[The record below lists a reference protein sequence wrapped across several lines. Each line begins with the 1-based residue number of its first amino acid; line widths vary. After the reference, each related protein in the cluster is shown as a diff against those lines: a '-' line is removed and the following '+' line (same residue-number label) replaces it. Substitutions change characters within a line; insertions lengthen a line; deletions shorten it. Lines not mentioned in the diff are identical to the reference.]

1 VGERTRTLL
10 VAITVALIFQGLRHV
25 IGVTPT
31 LIIAACAMCFCIGA
45 FWGAGAIKKDRAN
58 D

>member
-1 VGERTRTLL
+1 MGERTRTLL

-45 FWGAGAIKKDRAN
+45 FWGAGAIKKDRAQ
-58 D
+58 

>member
-31 LIIAACAMCFCIGA
+31 LIIAACAMGFCIGA